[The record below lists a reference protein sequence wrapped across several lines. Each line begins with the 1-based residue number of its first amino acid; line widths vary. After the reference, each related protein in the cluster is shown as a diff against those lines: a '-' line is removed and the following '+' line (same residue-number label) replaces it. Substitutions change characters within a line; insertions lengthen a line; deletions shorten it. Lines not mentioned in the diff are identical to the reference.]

1 MWVIRR
7 KHIEYIKK
15 TFGDSILNQLKEYL
29 EAYFDEKDN
38 EPSDLIHVRLDG
50 FKSESNIVE
59 SIQFVFEIGKDIDYI
74 DDSFFNKWYEIDK
87 VDPDLLCGYTVL
99 LRYKDYQGSFSI
111 KRLDKYNPSEEKW
124 HVPEGWVCKSLYS
137 HVMVLED

>member
-59 SIQFVFEIGKDIDYI
+59 
-74 DDSFFNKWYEIDK
+74 
-87 VDPDLLCGYTVL
+87 
-99 LRYKDYQGSFSI
+99 
-111 KRLDKYNPSEEKW
+111 
-124 HVPEGWVCKSLYS
+124 
-137 HVMVLED
+137 